1 MRKTNRFSLSLS
13 VLSTVL
19 RFGRELHCHECSMV
33 CGVRY
38 ICIAQLLLYIYIR
51 VAKTDI
57 FVWTT
62 SVLCPCLAFSV
73 PIFTLRLCLFLSLT
87 HSRSLPISLSL
98 FLSLSPWLS
107 VSLSLWVQ
115 RSSNVPNT
123 RTKKRTQLYANVWVR
138 QMPAIKS
145 FKYFPLL
152 HCEKCDGYLLLQSVW
167 TFVLFAARHRTIH
180 CVLSYPRIS
189 EKIVPAFLTEYQV
202 VCSHRSF
209 NGTLHAARYIGI
221 IQGSFRTCAVDTIRI
236 VRHGI
241 YVYLSTK

>member
-145 FKYFPLL
+145 FKYFPL
-152 HCEKCDGYLLLQSVW
+152 HGYTAKNAMDICCYRVSELLCYLQLD
-167 TFVLFAARHRTIH
+167 TAPFIAFYPIH
-180 CVLSYPRIS
+180 V
-189 EKIVPAFLTEYQV
+189 F
-202 VCSHRSF
+202 
-209 NGTLHAARYIGI
+209 
-221 IQGSFRTCAVDTIRI
+221 
-236 VRHGI
+236 
-241 YVYLSTK
+241 